1 MKKKIILALL
11 ITVVFAGTAF
21 SVEAAK
27 GDPQL
32 KDGEF
37 TKLAKSY
44 PIPDVSSGELKLA
57 EPSPEILASWWTTF
71 NDETLTRLI
80 ECSLKNSRDLN
91 TARSRVVQARAG
103 LSSSKA
109 NLLPWLDATGTYQRG
124 MKSVATSGDAY
135 APEKSDRGSGGMTS
149 NVFSLGIDASWEIDI
164 FGARRAEVRSAK
176 ATVQSQYAQLYNTW
190 VSLSSEIALQ
200 YITLRTAQLNLK
212 VAEENYKLREETY
225 RLQESRWK
233 SGLADQLTL
242 KQAKYTLEQVEA
254 MIPPLKTSVEE
265 AKNAIAVLVGK
276 IPGELEEELNATKDI
291 PVASG
296 GVLYGI
302 PANMLRQRPDI
313 QAAERQVAAAFAKRQ
328 AAQAN
333 LWPRFFLAGSIG
345 TEALDSDSL
354 FKAVSRNF
362 GFGPSVTLPIF
373 HWGAIRSNI
382 IVQTELEK
390 QALYAYE
397 KTVLKAIAEVRNAL
411 IESVHG
417 IDRGTSLKDGV
428 DAAKAAVEIA
438 EDKYKAG
445 LVNFD
450 TVINAQEAYLS
461 LSEQYA
467 INKGR
472 ISSATIQLFKAL
484 GGGWQP
490 IDAELA
496 KK

>member
-11 ITVVFAGTAF
+11 AVLLLAAPSCALT
-21 SVEAAK
+21 AAK

-32 KDGEF
+32 KEGKF
-37 TKLAKSY
+37 LKLAQNY
-44 PIPDVSSGELKLA
+44 PIPDLNSGELKLA
-57 EPSPEILASWWTTF
+57 EPSPELLASWWTTF
-71 NDETLTRLI
+71 SDETLTRLI
-80 ECSLKNSRDLN
+80 EYALKNSRDLN

-103 LSSSKA
+103 LTSSRA

-124 MKSVATSGDAY
+124 MKSEAANGKA
-135 APEKSDRGSGGMTS
+135 EEGGSGGMTG
-149 NVFSLGIDASWEIDI
+149 NVFSLGVDASWEIDI
-164 FGARRAEVRSAK
+164 FGARRAEVK
-176 ATVQSQYAQLYNTW
+176 ASKAAVQAQYAQLYNTW
-190 VSLSSEIALQ
+190 VSLSAEIALE
-200 YITLRTAQLNLK
+200 YITLRTAQLSLD
-212 VAEENYKLREETY
+212 VAEENYKLREATY
-225 RLQESRWK
+225 KLQESRWK
-233 SGLADQLTL
+233 AGLADQLTL
-242 KQAKYTLEQVEA
+242 QQAKYTMEQVEA
-254 MIPPLKTSVEE
+254 LIPPLKTTVEE
-265 AKNAIAVLVGK
+265 CKNALAVLVGK
-276 IPGELEEELNATKDI
+276 IPGELEQELRERKKI

-328 AAQAN
+328 AAKAN

-345 TEALDSDSL
+345 TEAIDGDSL
-354 FKAVSRNF
+354 FKAGARSF

-373 HWGAIRSNI
+373 RWGALQSNVT
-382 IVQTELEK
+382 VQTEAEK

-397 KTVLKAIAEVRNAL
+397 STVLKAIAEVRDAL
-411 IESVHG
+411 VDSVHG
-417 IDRGTSLKDGV
+417 IDRGNSLKDGM
-428 DAAKAAVEIA
+428 DAAQAAVQIA
-438 EDKYKAG
+438 EDKYNAG

-467 INKGR
+467 VNKGR
-472 ISSATIQLFKAL
+472 ISAATIQLFKAL

-490 IDAELA
+490 IDAELT

>member
-1 MKKKIILALL
+1 MKKTTILALL
-11 ITVVFAGTAF
+11 ITAVLAVFAGAAY
-21 SVEAAK
+21 SMEAAK

-37 TKLAKSY
+37 LKLAKSY
-44 PIPDVSSGELKLA
+44 PIPDINSGELKLA
-57 EPSPEILASWWTTF
+57 EPSPELLAGWWTAF

-80 ECSLKNSRDLN
+80 DCALKNSRDLN

-103 LSSSKA
+103 LTSSRA
-109 NLLPWLDATGTYQRG
+109 NLLPWLNATGAYQRG
-124 MKSVATSGDAY
+124 MKSEATNGKA
-135 APEKSDRGSGGMTS
+135 ENGGKGGITG

-164 FGARRAEVRSAK
+164 FGARRAEVKSAK
-176 ATVQSQYAQLYNTW
+176 ASVQAQYAQLYNTW
-190 VSLSSEIALQ
+190 VSLSAEIALE

-212 VAEENYKLREETY
+212 VAEDNYKLREETY
-225 RLQESRWK
+225 KLQESRWK

-242 KQAKYTLEQVEA
+242 QQAKYTLEQVEA
-254 MIPPLKTSVEE
+254 MIPPIKTSVEE

-276 IPGELEEELNATKDI
+276 IPGELEQELSAPKDI
-291 PVASG
+291 PAASG

-313 QAAERQVAAAFAKRQ
+313 QAAERQVAAAFAKRE

-345 TEALDSDSL
+345 TEAIESDSL

-382 IVQTELEK
+382 TIQTEAEK

-411 IESVHG
+411 VDSVHG
-417 IDRGTSLKDGV
+417 IERGTSLKDGL

-438 EDKYKAG
+438 EDKYKSG

-467 INKGR
+467 INRGR